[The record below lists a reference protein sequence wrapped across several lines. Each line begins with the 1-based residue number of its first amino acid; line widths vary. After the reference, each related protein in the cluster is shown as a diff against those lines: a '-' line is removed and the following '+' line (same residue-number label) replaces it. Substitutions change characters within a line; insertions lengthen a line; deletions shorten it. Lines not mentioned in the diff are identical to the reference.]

1 MKRKVLSVTL
11 LVLCLAL
18 SACAITG
25 GAKSKVVSSY
35 ELAGITLKAGYDIAK
50 PACDQGLLKP
60 EDCAQ
65 IKGLYMAA
73 RATYVLA
80 GECLIL
86 AIETDDLLKRQASLD
101 DYQKL
106 AVMYTDATTK
116 LINTLVELKLIEGS
130 KP

>member
-1 MKRKVLSVTL
+1 MKRKTLSLAVI
-11 LVLCLAL
+11 VLCLL
-18 SACAITG
+18 LTACATG
-25 GAKSKVVSSY
+25 TKGKLVSSY
-35 ELAGITLKAGYDIAK
+35 ELAGVTLKAGYDIAK
-50 PACDQGLLKP
+50 PACDQGLIKP

-86 AIETDDLLKRQASLD
+86 AIETDDLAKRQANLE

-106 AVMYTDATTK
+106 ATMFTEATTK
-116 LINTLVELKLIEGS
+116 LINTLVELNLIKKE
-130 KP
+130 